1 MPTIT
6 TYYGITDPVPFIDVE
21 VSADNRLYV
30 DPHAIRLRGEPESFA
45 DQAVECLDS
54 FTDEVTASVLSP
66 APAMTARGK
75 QLLQRFIEPWETRL
89 GMSSSGFRGHG
100 GADDVGD
107 WIWDALTGN
116 IEALVH
122 VGILKHVE
130 DLPLFVEGIDRDITS
145 DITTRLIFNPLANF
159 TEAMLAA
166 YPQFTADGQE
176 TVDCRR
182 QVWSPANRDWA
193 DVEMTLPVANGEPL
207 MLVPK
212 GWARRNLLMT
222 SRRYYE
228 TSVLSY
234 AQLEQAVRMSD
245 GKLLTMAK
253 GVLKKQPELARGRST
268 NTQVTLRALDN
279 DADLLATFKAFVA
292 SRLAKQASDGDIAA

>member
-6 TYYGITDPVPFIDVE
+6 TYYGITDPVPFIDVD
-21 VSADNRLYV
+21 VSADNRLFV
-30 DPHAIRLRGEPESFA
+30 DPHAIRLRGGPQPFA

-54 FTDEVTASVLSP
+54 FTDEVTASVFSP
-66 APAMTARGK
+66 APATRSRGK

-107 WIWDALTGN
+107 WIWEALTGN

-145 DITTRLIFNPLANF
+145 DITTRLIFDPLARF
-159 TEAMLAA
+159 TEEMLAN
-166 YPQFTADGQE
+166 YPQFTASGHG
-176 TVDCRR
+176 TVDCHR
-182 QVWSPANRDWA
+182 QVWSPVIRDWT
-193 DVEMTLPVANGEPL
+193 DVKMTLPIANGEPL
-207 MLVPK
+207 MLVPQ
-212 GWARRNLLMT
+212 GWARRNLLMN

-234 AQLEQAVRMSD
+234 AQMEQAVRMSD

-253 GVLKKQPELARGRST
+253 DLLKKQPELARGRST
-268 NTQVTLRALDN
+268 NTRVTLRALDN

-292 SRLAKQASDGDIAA
+292 SKLTKPVGEGDTAA